1 MKLKGT
7 DIKIEKYGE
16 SKKPYVLPNVMDV
29 FDWSVPFLTENITAV
44 LRIIL
49 GGNDNKLTKNENKK
63 FNQNVLESR
72 STDFDFHKQIQLKV
86 RFLGRV
92 SNLFKKIRRNGL
104 DVGNERSKNITPEK
118 GIVLD
123 EDQTKTNQFIEIIH
137 SDRFNEG
144 LPNNLR

>member
-44 LRIIL
+44 LKIIL